1 MGEWSDFF
9 EDFPEENP
17 ANWINGVYLGPKGA
31 QLQREHKAKL
41 DEARAKVSAEQ
52 QRLDSTIAK
61 IIAAGIER
69 QKLKENGSQ

>member
-17 ANWINGVYLGPKGA
+17 ANWIDGVYAGPNGA
-31 QLQREHKAKL
+31 QLHRDHQTRVDA
-41 DEARAKVSAEQ
+41 ARSKVAAEQ
-52 QRLDSTIAK
+52 ARLDSAISK

-69 QKLKENGSQ
+69 EKLKKASS

>member
-17 ANWINGVYLGPKGA
+17 ANWINGVYLGPQGA
-31 QLQREHKAKL
+31 QLQSEHKTKL

-52 QRLDSTIAK
+52 QLLNSTIAK